1 MRNILEDLYYGNIS
15 PYDKR
20 IAANSELRCL
30 VGRVADCEDQLTE
43 RLNVEEQQILKKLI
57 SAQHEIDDITAK
69 EFFILGFRLGV
80 RLVTECMEENDG
92 ALMDRGR

>member
-1 MRNILEDLYYGNIS
+1 MRNIFEDLYYGNIS

-30 VGRVADCEDQLTE
+30 VGCVADCEDQLTE
-43 RLNVEEQQILKKLI
+43 RLNDKGQKILKRLI
-57 SAQHEIDDITAK
+57 SAHHEIDDITAK

-92 ALMDRGR
+92 ALMDRG

>member
-30 VGRVADCEDQLTE
+30 VGRVAGCEEQLTE

-69 EFFILGFRLGV
+69 EYFILGFRLGV
-80 RLVTECMEENDG
+80 RLVTECMDENDG
-92 ALMDRGR
+92 ALTDGG

>member
-20 IAANSELRCL
+20 IVANSELRCL
-30 VGRVADCEDQLTE
+30 VSRVADCENQLTG
-43 RLNVEEQQILKKLI
+43 RLNTEEQQILKKLI

-69 EFFILGFRLGV
+69 EYFILGFRLGV
-80 RLVTECMEENDG
+80 RLVTECMDENDG
-92 ALMDRGR
+92 ALTDRG

>member
-30 VGRVADCEDQLTE
+30 VGCVADCEDQLTE
-43 RLNVEEQQILKKLI
+43 RLNDKGQKILKRLI

-92 ALMDRGR
+92 ALMDRG

>member
-30 VGRVADCEDQLTE
+30 VGRVADCEDQLTG
-43 RLNVEEQQILKKLI
+43 RLNTEEQQILKKLI

-69 EFFILGFRLGV
+69 EYFILGFRLGV
-80 RLVTECMEENDG
+80 RLVTECMDENDG
-92 ALMDRGR
+92 ALTDRG